1 VPSEEPFASRFIA
14 TLRDLPGMIDTCIFI
29 GVVSLAL
36 EGLTLRLW
44 FSPASEVPIYRQ
56 LATQVQLA
64 ILSGDLKPGERL
76 PSTRELARR
85 FSIHPNTVS
94 AGYRQLARDGWV
106 EYRHGSGVYIQ
117 SEVAPART
125 PEQILDQ
132 HIVEFFKAV
141 RELQFPAAAIRQRVA
156 EWIAAP
162 PPDHFV
168 LIDPDVEAREILLTE
183 IRKLTTWPAVAI
195 SIEEAANPETMLA
208 AIPLCRPSKTKMV
221 RAVLPAGTE
230 LVPLQIR
237 SANKWLDPEL
247 PSLKGRLI
255 GVVSSWVDFREFAR
269 TMLAATGVDPDL
281 LVVRNPKQRRW
292 QRGLD
297 QTGAIICDAH
307 TAAARELPKGP
318 RVFVFSLLA
327 DAFQLELN
335 KFSDSSQ
342 FL

>member
-1 VPSEEPFASRFIA
+1 
-14 TLRDLPGMIDTCIFI
+14 M
-29 GVVSLAL
+29 
-36 EGLTLRLW
+36 RLW
-44 FSPASEVPIYRQ
+44 FSAASEVPIYRQ

-117 SEVAPART
+117 SEVAPAQT

-132 HIVEFFKAV
+132 HIVAFFKTV
-141 RELQFPAAAIRQRVA
+141 RELHLPAVAIRQRVA

-168 LIDPDVEAREILLTE
+168 LIDPDVDAREILLTE
-183 IRKLTTWPAVAI
+183 IRKLTTWPAVAM
-195 SIEEAANPETMLA
+195 T
-208 AIPLCRPSKTKMV
+208 CRKRRKRMRCWRRFRCAG
-221 RAVLPAGTE
+221 RARRRSCARCCRRGRE
-230 LVPLQIR
+230 LIPLQIR

-247 PSLKGRLI
+247 PSLKGKLI
-255 GVVSSWVDFREFAR
+255 GVVSEWVDFREIAR
-269 TMLAATGVDPDL
+269 TMLAAAGVDPDL
-281 LVVRNPKQRRW
+281 LVVRNPKRPRW

-297 QTGAIICDAH
+297 ATGAVICDAH
-307 TAAARELPKGP
+307 TAATRTLPKGP
-318 RVFVFSLLA
+318 KVFVFSLLA
-327 DAFQLELN
+327 DAFQKELS

>member
-1 VPSEEPFASRFIA
+1 
-14 TLRDLPGMIDTCIFI
+14 
-29 GVVSLAL
+29 
-36 EGLTLRLW
+36 LRLW

-64 ILSGDLKPGERL
+64 ILSGDLKAGERL

-85 FSIHPNTVS
+85 FRIHPNTVS

-117 SEVAPART
+117 SEAVPAQT

-132 HIVEFFKAV
+132 HIVAFFKTV
-141 RELQFPAAAIRQRVA
+141 RELRLPAVAIRHRVA

-168 LIDPDVEAREILLTE
+168 LIDPDADARDILLTE
-183 IRKLTTWPAVAI
+183 IRKLTSWPTSAI
-195 SIEEAANPETMLA
+195 TIEEASKPDAMLA
-208 AIPLCRPSKTKMV
+208 AIPLCRPSKVKMI
-221 RAVLPAGTE
+221 RAVLPAGLE
-230 LVPLQIR
+230 LIPLQIR
-237 SANKWLDPEL
+237 SANRWLDPEL
-247 PSLKGRLI
+247 PSLKGKMI
-255 GVVSSWVDFREFAR
+255 GVASGWVDFREIAR
-269 TMLAATGVDPDL
+269 TMLAAAGVDPEL
-281 LVVRNPKQRRW
+281 LVVRNTKRPRW

-307 TAAARELPKGP
+307 TVATRELPKGP
-318 RVFVFSLLA
+318 RIFLFSVLA
-327 DAFQLELN
+327 DAFQLELS

>member
-1 VPSEEPFASRFIA
+1 
-14 TLRDLPGMIDTCIFI
+14 M
-29 GVVSLAL
+29 
-36 EGLTLRLW
+36 RLW
-44 FSPASEVPIYRQ
+44 FSAASEVPIYRQ
-56 LATQVQLA
+56 LVTQIQLA

-117 SEVAPART
+117 SEIVSPQT

-132 HIVEFFKAV
+132 HIVAFFKAV
-141 RELQFPAAAIRQRVA
+141 RDLHLPAVAIRQRVA

-168 LIDPDVEAREILLTE
+168 LIDPDADAREILLTE
-183 IRKLTTWPAVAI
+183 IRQLTTWPATGIAV
-195 SIEEAANPETMLA
+195 EDAANPEATLA
-208 AIPLCRPSKTKMV
+208 AIPLCRPSKIKMV
-221 RAVLPAGTE
+221 RAVLPAGLE
-230 LVPLQIR
+230 LIPLQIR
-237 SANKWLDPEL
+237 SANRWLDPEL
-247 PSLKGRLI
+247 PRLKSKLI
-255 GVVSSWVDFREFAR
+255 GVVSAWEDFREIAR
-269 TMLAATGVDPDL
+269 TMLAAAGVDPDL
-281 LVVRNPKQRRW
+281 LVVRNPKRPRW
-292 QRGLD
+292 QRGLE

-307 TAAARELPKGP
+307 TGAARELPKGP

-327 DAFQLELN
+327 DAFQVELS